1 MLNHHDISTVKAPG
15 RGLGGL
21 IKASRSIP
29 RGGKANHDDK
39 GHFVI
44 ASFIWASPAS
54 VLGNSV
60 LFPASVDEDQRRR
73 CTQQAC
79 RRHSST
85 VAIDTSSFHFPLSA
99 MRCKYEKGISQQ
111 QLPPE
116 CPEKASSGWCFV
128 CRARRRR
135 RRRRTSCYPS
145 NSGKG
150 CNKVFGS
157 VEKGIGQNGGCH
169 RAHEGVQ

>member
-1 MLNHHDISTVKAPG
+1 MPPCHGHRNI
-15 RGLGGL
+15 
-21 IKASRSIP
+21 IEASRSIP

-60 LFPASVDEDQRRR
+60 LFPASVDEDRKLLLSFFRGKWRR

-85 VAIDTSSFHFPLSA
+85 VAIGTSSFHFPLSA

-135 RRRRTSCYPS
+135 RWRRTSCYPS

-157 VEKGIGQNGGCH
+157 VEKGIGQNRGCH